1 MNRQPNRTTN
11 RAALLTPEAAASRVA
26 TAPKISISQSA
37 WLWRGGLLC
46 LLGGL
51 GCGGG
56 QPADLTLLWRLVDGR
71 SCVDTAIIRTLAE
84 VEGRTPQTTYESR
97 CSERPE
103 NNRVQ
108 IPAVVPGARILLRGE
123 TLGQVP
129 IYRGE
134 LRIGNPVPPLVETEL
149 YYTGG
154 Q

>member
-1 MNRQPNRTTN
+1 M
-11 RAALLTPEAAASRVA
+11 
-26 TAPKISISQSA
+26 PKISISQSA

-46 LLGGL
+46 LLLGL

-56 QPADLTLLWRLVDGR
+56 APADVTLLWRLVDGR

-84 VEGRTPQTTYESR
+84 VEGRTPRTAYESR

-103 NNRVQ
+103 NNRIQLPQV
-108 IPAVVPGARILLRGE
+108 PPGAHILLRAE
-123 TLGQVP
+123 TLSEVP

-134 LRIGNPVPPLVETEL
+134 VRLGNSVPPFVETEL